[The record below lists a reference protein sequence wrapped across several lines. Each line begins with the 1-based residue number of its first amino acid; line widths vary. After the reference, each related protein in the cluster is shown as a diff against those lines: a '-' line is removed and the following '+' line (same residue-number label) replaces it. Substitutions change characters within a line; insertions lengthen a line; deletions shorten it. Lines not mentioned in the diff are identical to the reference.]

1 MKHGTKTKTT
11 VLKILEKEKN
21 KDRINL
27 NEPKI
32 AVAVPDCPAHLN
44 TYAKKEW
51 KRITP
56 ILERMG
62 LITHIDMAALAGYCQ
77 AYGRWIDAEKNIKKL
92 QKRDGKDA
100 MLINTPKGYVMIN
113 PYISVANKSMELMYK
128 FMVEFGLTPSSRTR
142 ISVKSNED
150 NYDDFEKLLNK
161 QMVNG

>member
-1 MKHGTKTKTT
+1 
-11 VLKILEKEKN
+11 
-21 KDRINL
+21 
-27 NEPKI
+27 
-32 AVAVPDCPAHLN
+32 
-44 TYAKKEW
+44 
-51 KRITP
+51 
-56 ILERMG
+56 
-62 LITHIDMAALAGYCQ
+62 MAALAGYCQ